1 VADFAGRVVLVT
13 GASRGIGAAVAER
26 FAAEGAH
33 IVAVARDEDEL
44 TALDDRI
51 RAAGGDAATLVP
63 LDVTNGEALDRLGG
77 TIAERYGHLD
87 VLVGNAA
94 LLGDLGPLSHI
105 EPRSWDRVLEVDLT
119 ANWRLIRATDALLR
133 AADAGRA
140 IFVTSGV
147 GSRPRAYWG
156 AYAVAK
162 AGLEGLMRVYAAEV
176 DRSSVRVNAL
186 DPGKTRT
193 AMRAKA
199 MPGEDPQTLVTPD
212 AITDTFLALASPDC
226 TRNGE
231 VVKAQA

>member
-1 VADFAGRVVLVT
+1 MSAFAGRVVLVT

-33 IVAVARDEDEL
+33 VVAVARDEDEL
-44 TALDDRI
+44 AELDDGF

-77 TIAERYGHLD
+77 AIAERYGHLD

-133 AADAGRA
+133 AAEAGRA

-176 DRSSVRVNAL
+176 DKSSVRVNAL
-186 DPGKTRT
+186 DPGKIRT

-199 MPGEDPQTLVTPD
+199 MPGEDPETLVTPD
-212 AITDTFLALASPDC
+212 AITDAFLALASPEC
-226 TRNGE
+226 ERNGE
-231 VVKAQA
+231 VVKAQG